1 MELHRSPSDSS
12 HSQRNPKGLG
22 IKEQITMNKTSRG
35 LFISAK
41 INELS
46 NKYKISQILK
56 FAF

>member
-1 MELHRSPSDSS
+1 
-12 HSQRNPKGLG
+12 
-22 IKEQITMNKTSRG
+22 MNKTSRG

-56 FAF
+56 FTFQGLVPLHGSLGGTEVGPVNVLI